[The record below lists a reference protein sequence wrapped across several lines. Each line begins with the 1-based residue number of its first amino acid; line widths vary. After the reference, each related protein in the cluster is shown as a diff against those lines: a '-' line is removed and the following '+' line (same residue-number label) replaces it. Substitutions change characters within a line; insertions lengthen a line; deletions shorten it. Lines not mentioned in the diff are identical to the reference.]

1 MHETLD
7 IDHMRAFLTKFS
19 GFRTRYYRSETG
31 KQSQHFLYQTI
42 QDVSPSLLDIG
53 QKADAQIASKSD
65 ANITMREFAHPWGQN
80 SIIVRFEPSTDLV
93 NAPTVVIGAHQDS
106 TNQFPFLP
114 AP

>member
-31 KQSQHFLYQTI
+31 KQSQHFLYETI
-42 QDVSPSLLDIG
+42 QEVSQLYRGSGD
-53 QKADAQIASKSD
+53 ADRQIASKSD

-80 SIIVRFEPSTDLV
+80 SIIVRFEPSTDSK